1 MRNGGPRRAPAQVP
15 VTILMFDASG
25 QGGVARTVLNLASH
39 LADSHPVRIVS
50 LYGGPAGQG
59 YQVDPRVQLTTLIGS
74 QRALGPLAAIL
85 QRRPSRLQPK
95 PVERRFSRLTDRLL
109 RRSLARM
116 EPGLL
121 ISTRPS
127 LHLAAVQ
134 WAPRDVRIIGQ
145 DHKNFPVRFANRRQ
159 EQVLRAAVPRLD
171 AYVVLT
177 RADAQDYR
185 RAMPEVGRQHT
196 TLAVIGNALPWSVPA
211 AAARLDTKVIVAA
224 GRLEPVKGFDRLVRA
239 FALVA
244 RDRPDW
250 QLHIYGEGGQRGKL
264 EALVQRLELQAQ
276 IRLPGHAH
284 DMRTVLAG
292 ASVFAL
298 SSRAEGFG
306 MVLTEALSFG
316 VPLVSFD
323 CERGPREI
331 VRDRM
336 NGFLVPDGDEASFAR
351 ALAALMD
358 DRDLRRR
365 LGSEG
370 RRDARRFTMEGIA
383 AEWEALFATVM
394 APSNPHVGS
403 TDGSYRVHSRP

>member
-1 MRNGGPRRAPAQVP
+1 MRDRGPHTAPAQLP

-39 LADSHPVRIVS
+39 LAESHPVRIVS
-50 LYGGPAGQG
+50 LYGGPADQG
-59 YQVDPRVQLTTLIGS
+59 YPVDPRVQVTTLIDS
-74 QRALGPLAAIL
+74 QRAPGPIAAIL
-85 QRRPSRLQPK
+85 QRRSSRLQPK
-95 PVERRFSRLTDRLL
+95 PVERRFSRYTDRLL
-109 RRSLARM
+109 RKSLARV

-121 ISTRPS
+121 VSTRPS

-134 WAPRDVRIIGQ
+134 WAPRDVKIIGQ
-145 DHKNFPVRFANRRQ
+145 DHKNFPTRFANRRQ
-159 EQVLRAAVPRLD
+159 EQVLRAVVPRLD

-185 RAMPEVGRQHT
+185 RAMPDAGRHT

-244 RDRPDW
+244 PDRPDW
-250 QLHIYGEGGQRGKL
+250 QLHIHGEGGQRGKL
-264 EALVQRLELQAQ
+264 EALVQRLDLQEQ

-284 DMRTVLAG
+284 DMRTVLDG

-306 MVLTEALSFG
+306 MVLTEALSLG

-351 ALAALMD
+351 ALATLMD
-358 DRDLRRR
+358 DPDLRGR